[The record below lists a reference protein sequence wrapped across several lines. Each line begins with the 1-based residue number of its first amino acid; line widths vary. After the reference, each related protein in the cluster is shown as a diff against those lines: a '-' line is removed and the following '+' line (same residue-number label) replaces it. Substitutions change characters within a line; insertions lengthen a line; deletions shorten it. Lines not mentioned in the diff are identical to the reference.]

1 VRVELPAVQG
11 GAGAPM
17 AGQPA
22 DPVPGRGRGEGERQ
36 HEHLQHVEHAQH
48 LQQIAQALP
57 LTAAERAAVVAALRG
72 ETCADD
78 FDERWIAEFV
88 RRSPAWTAV
97 PRPPALNSVGRET
110 LVRKLRQLS
119 ADEKLALAG
128 WVEQQL
134 WPWVPPAAPGAP
146 ETLHLREAGGE

>member
-1 VRVELPAVQG
+1 
-11 GAGAPM
+11 M
-17 AGQPA
+17 AGQSA
-22 DPVPGRGRGEGERQ
+22 DPAPGRLRNDAG
-36 HEHLQHVEHAQH
+36 HEHGHPSHLEHAQR
-48 LQQIAQALP
+48 LQQVAQSLP

-88 RRSPAWTAV
+88 RRSPAWTAT
-97 PRPPALNSVGRET
+97 PRPPALESVGRES

-134 WPWVPPAAPGAP
+134 WPWVPPGAPGAP
-146 ETLHLREAGGE
+146 ETLHLPEPPSSTP